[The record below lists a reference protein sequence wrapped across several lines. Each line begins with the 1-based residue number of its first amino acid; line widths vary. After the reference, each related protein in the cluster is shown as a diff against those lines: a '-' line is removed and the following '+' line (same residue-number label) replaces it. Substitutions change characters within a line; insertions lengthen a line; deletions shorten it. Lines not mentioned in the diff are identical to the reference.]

1 MPWTTH
7 SSTTSGTVYSNAPIH
22 RLRLLGVFGLL
33 LALAAGCGPSEQTP
47 AAESSGFLGDYSQLQ
62 PGRADQAQLVYI
74 NPQADF
80 SSYENVIVD
89 PVVVWEGKGSDLSD
103 VPPEELQSLAR
114 DLGTAMREQLAFEF
128 RVVEQPEPGT
138 LRIRI
143 AIVEAKRSSAGSGS
157 AFEGSVGI
165 ELEVLDAG
173 SSERLVAVTDSR
185 GHEGEQPGSSSAGT
199 DARAAFD
206 DWAGRARDRLSAFR
220 RFDAARAGLDEALEP

>member
-1 MPWTTH
+1 MP
-7 SSTTSGTVYSNAPIH
+7 NH
-22 RLRLLGVFGLL
+22 RLRVLGVFGLL
-33 LALAAGCGPSEQTP
+33 LAIAAGCGPSEQTP
-47 AAESSGFLGDYSQLQ
+47 AAEASGFLGDYSQLQ

-89 PVVVWEGKGSDLSD
+89 PVVVWEGKGSDFSD
-103 VPPEELQSLAR
+103 VSPEELQSLAR
-114 DLGTAMREQLAFEF
+114 DLGTAMREQLGFEF
-128 RVVEQPEPGT
+128 QVVEQPEPGT

-165 ELEVLDAG
+165 ELEVLDAN
-173 SSERLVAVTDSR
+173 SSERLVAAADSR
-185 GHEGEQPGSSSAGT
+185 GHEGEKSGSSSAGT